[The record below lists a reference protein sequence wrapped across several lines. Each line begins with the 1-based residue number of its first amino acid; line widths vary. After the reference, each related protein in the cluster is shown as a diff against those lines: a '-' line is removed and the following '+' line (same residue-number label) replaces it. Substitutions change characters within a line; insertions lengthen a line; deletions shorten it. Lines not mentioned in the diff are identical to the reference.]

1 MSTSQFA
8 VYQLKKKPELRNLLF
23 RTYEELAKDQIPVQ
37 MENYEQVYL
46 GTMKPG
52 ETPEQIK
59 KELEKKQ
66 PHNYKGHAVSTSDV
80 LILNDKGVMT
90 IYYVNK
96 DTFIEISD
104 FMKGTSS
111 EGGGLAKD
119 TVGYEIAGK
128 DGTWEVIDYLLVEGK
143 NYFLMEH
150 EQYGKDV
157 AYVVLDQ
164 KGNVIVDSTYN
175 GFDDV
180 VKQKILDS
188 LHPPV
193 QEQAEDYKPK
203 LDNWQK
209 YMENG
214 EYLRSAEITEEAN
227 YNMIDGLKNNA
238 APKDKKNRPKES
250 VLAKLNE
257 KKEEIA
263 RQSTREISKRLY
275 CSPSSII
282 RLCQKLGFTGFEEFK
297 EMYVEE
303 LHYLNSNFSDINPSI
318 PFMTEDN
325 IQTIS
330 NKMCSLYHE
339 IIDDTHSL
347 LDHDMLRKSLNLLKN
362 NKNIYIISSGS
373 QNDLALTFRDK
384 MARIGKHVNI
394 YQHIDE
400 PYYEACYLNKGDA
413 CFILISYTGETQN
426 CIRMANKLNERNI
439 DFITITSFGTNTL
452 SSLSRCVLHVST
464 REKIRN
470 NLGTFSMNL
479 STLYLLDLLYSMYFS
494 LNYKEN
500 KKKKIKIADE
510 YENFTSSL
518 IRDTSND
525 LIK

>member
-8 VYQLKKKPELRNLLF
+8 VYQLKRKPELGNLLF
-23 RTYEELAKDQIPVQ
+23 RMYEELAQEQIPVQ
-37 MENYEQVYL
+37 VANYEQVYL

-128 DGTWEVIDYLLVEGK
+128 D
-143 NYFLMEH
+143 
-150 EQYGKDV
+150 V

-164 KGNVIVDSTYN
+164 KGNVLVDSTYN

-263 RQSTREISKRLY
+263 RRSGQKDMQQVMEEDIERKKR
-275 CSPSSII
+275 
-282 RLCQKLGFTGFEEFK
+282 
-297 EMYVEE
+297 
-303 LHYLNSNFSDINPSI
+303 
-318 PFMTEDN
+318 
-325 IQTIS
+325 
-330 NKMCSLYHE
+330 
-339 IIDDTHSL
+339 
-347 LDHDMLRKSLNLLKN
+347 
-362 NKNIYIISSGS
+362 
-373 QNDLALTFRDK
+373 
-384 MARIGKHVNI
+384 
-394 YQHIDE
+394 
-400 PYYEACYLNKGDA
+400 
-413 CFILISYTGETQN
+413 
-426 CIRMANKLNERNI
+426 
-439 DFITITSFGTNTL
+439 
-452 SSLSRCVLHVST
+452 
-464 REKIRN
+464 
-470 NLGTFSMNL
+470 
-479 STLYLLDLLYSMYFS
+479 
-494 LNYKEN
+494 
-500 KKKKIKIADE
+500 
-510 YENFTSSL
+510 
-518 IRDTSND
+518 
-525 LIK
+525 

>member
-46 GTMKPG
+46 GTMKPR

-80 LILNDKGVMT
+80 MILNDEGVMT
-90 IYYVNK
+90 TYYVNK

-104 FMKGTSS
+104 FMKVTSS
-111 EGGGLAKD
+111 EGGGLTKD
-119 TVGYEIAGK
+119 TAGYEIAGK

-164 KGNVIVDSTYN
+164 KGNVLVDGTYN

-238 APKDKKNRPKES
+238 APKDKKNRQKES
-250 VLAKLNE
+250 VLAKLNA
-257 KKEEIA
+257 KKEEVA
-263 RQSTREISKRLY
+263 RLSEKKAM
-275 CSPSSII
+275 C
-282 RLCQKLGFTGFEEFK
+282 
-297 EMYVEE
+297 EM
-303 LHYLNSNFSDINPSI
+303 L
-318 PFMTEDN
+318 
-325 IQTIS
+325 
-330 NKMCSLYHE
+330 
-339 IIDDTHSL
+339 
-347 LDHDMLRKSLNLLKN
+347 
-362 NKNIYIISSGS
+362 
-373 QNDLALTFRDK
+373 
-384 MARIGKHVNI
+384 
-394 YQHIDE
+394 
-400 PYYEACYLNKGDA
+400 
-413 CFILISYTGETQN
+413 
-426 CIRMANKLNERNI
+426 ERN
-439 DFITITSFGTNTL
+439 
-452 SSLSRCVLHVST
+452 R
-464 REKIRN
+464 K
-470 NLGTFSMNL
+470 
-479 STLYLLDLLYSMYFS
+479 
-494 LNYKEN
+494 
-500 KKKKIKIADE
+500 
-510 YENFTSSL
+510 
-518 IRDTSND
+518 
-525 LIK
+525 